1 MEIGTAAQTLVIIL
15 SAFLALFLLLS
26 VIAIV
31 KIIQVLNHLKAISE
45 KAEKL
50 ASSAESI
57 GEFFKYTAGPA
68 AIGKLLA
75 NLTDAVLKHRKKG
88 D

>member
-1 MEIGTAAQTLVIIL
+1 MRDAEQILVIIL
-15 SAFLALFLLLS
+15 ASTLAVFILLA
-26 VIAIV
+26 VIATF

-50 ASSAESI
+50 ANTAENV

-68 AIGKLLA
+68 AIAKLVA
-75 NLTDAVLKHRKKG
+75 NISAAVFKHNKTK